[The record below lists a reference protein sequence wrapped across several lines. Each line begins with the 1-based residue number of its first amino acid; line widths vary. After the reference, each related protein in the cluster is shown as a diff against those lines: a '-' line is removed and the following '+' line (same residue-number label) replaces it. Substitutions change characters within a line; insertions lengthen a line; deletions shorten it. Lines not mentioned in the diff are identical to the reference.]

1 MQKIAVRGGDDFF
14 PTSEKKCFH
23 KRSKSETGTPKKN
36 WKEMPPEWRKS
47 LIFWRYR
54 MLCVPTERASGPPHL
69 PLYLLHYLALYPRT
83 APTAV
88 CMCTYCCTRFLLL
101 LKFHRI
107 IYVLFCVRTD
117 EDIPGESDILSPGE
131 TTILYPRE
139 NWCKRVLHVV
149 PGTYYCYLL

>member
-1 MQKIAVRGGDDFF
+1 MIFF
-14 PTSEKKCFH
+14 QP
-23 KRSKSETGTPKKN
+23 RKKN
-36 WKEMPPEWRKS
+36 ASIKDRNPKRGHQRKTGRKCLRNDGNPS
-47 LIFWRYR
+47 FSGD
-54 MLCVPTERASGPPHL
+54 TECFVYLLNALLDPPHL